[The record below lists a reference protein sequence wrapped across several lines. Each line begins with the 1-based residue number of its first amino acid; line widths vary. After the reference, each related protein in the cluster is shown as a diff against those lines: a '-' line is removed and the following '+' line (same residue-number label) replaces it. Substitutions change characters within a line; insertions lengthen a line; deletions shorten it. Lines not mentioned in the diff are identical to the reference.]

1 MDSHNYGTFAS
12 DLDGLHGMERYD
24 AFGAEL
30 ANCEAEL
37 REFEQQ
43 AVQSYWD
50 QVIAEEL
57 GASALPV
64 APFVWSELG
73 TGERTRLRR
82 YDRRE
87 AGAELRLITAEAD
100 AASDSGEAA

>member
-1 MDSHNYGTFAS
+1 MDSHDYGAFAS
-12 DLDGLHGMERYD
+12 DLHGLHGMERYD

-37 REFEQQ
+37 SEFEQQ

-57 GASALPV
+57 GTSAMPNT
-64 APFVWSELG
+64 PFVWSELG
-73 TGERTRLRR
+73 AGERTRLRR
-82 YDRRE
+82 AERRE
-87 AGAELRLITAEAD
+87 ANATLRLIAAEAE
-100 AASDSGEAA
+100 EAA

>member
-1 MDSHNYGTFAS
+1 MDSHIYDTFAS
-12 DLDGLHGMERYD
+12 DLDGWRDLD
-24 AFGAEL
+24 PNDSFGAEL
-30 ANCEAEL
+30 ADCEAEL
-37 REFEQQ
+37 DEFGQQ

-50 QVIAEEL
+50 KVIAEEL

-73 TGERTRLRR
+73 SGERTRPRR

-100 AASDSGEAA
+100 AVSDSGEAA